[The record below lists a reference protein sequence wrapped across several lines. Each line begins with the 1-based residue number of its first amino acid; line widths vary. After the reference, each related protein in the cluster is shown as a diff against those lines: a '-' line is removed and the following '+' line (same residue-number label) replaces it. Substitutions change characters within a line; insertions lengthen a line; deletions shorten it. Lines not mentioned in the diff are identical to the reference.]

1 MLVVLMF
8 FNVGLYALTELRCTF
23 VQNKRETKARF
34 FFIDIGLVN
43 FEKGGRGHP
52 FSFVY
57 IAEK

>member
-1 MLVVLMF
+1 MF

-23 VQNKRETKARF
+23 VQNKGETKARF